1 MNPFF
6 STFDTPHG
14 IPKFEQIEASHY
26 VSAMREGMR
35 IQKEEIEQIVKNSE
49 KPTFENTILAL
60 ENSGVLLNQVL
71 SVFYN
76 LNSAHT
82 NDTLQQIAQE
92 MAPELAAHGDDI
104 ALNSALFSRVKKV
117 YDQRENLSLDDESL
131 RLLEKKYNLSEKFR
145 IQYCKLLYRIKMKE
159 SNSKTNNIKI

>member
-1 MNPFF
+1 MKRPLIKSILFSILIFTTACNSNKSEDKQIMNPFF

-104 ALNSALFSRVKKV
+104 ALNSA
-117 YDQRENLSLDDESL
+117 
-131 RLLEKKYNLSEKFR
+131 
-145 IQYCKLLYRIKMKE
+145 
-159 SNSKTNNIKI
+159 